1 MGVNRIASAD
11 VLSVDPRDKLY
22 SRKTWRPSKETK
34 ALTCL
39 RDDGLWRG
47 GTEKV
52 NSEYISQA
60 EQTEFWGKLQVGCM
74 IGKKNELSTTL
85 RSFILLLAKT
95 QKQKRTR
102 THSGR
107 LSHDLEKPL

>member
-11 VLSVDPRDKLY
+11 VLRVDPRDKLY

-52 NSEYISQA
+52 NS
-60 EQTEFWGKLQVGCM
+60 
-74 IGKKNELSTTL
+74 LSTFH
-85 RSFILLLAKT
+85 RQSRQNFGVDYKWVV
-95 QKQKRTR
+95 
-102 THSGR
+102 
-107 LSHDLEKPL
+107 